1 MTSPLTILTRPLE
14 WKIDKRLNWIET
26 LVSDFSGII
35 LRIDFAHTLYM
46 FIFPL
51 SAVYIFFQ
59 RPRTILLQLYMQLT
73 SSV

>member
-26 LVSDFSGII
+26 LVSISPRLYYG
-35 LRIDFAHTLYM
+35 LTLHTRYK

-51 SAVYIFFQ
+51 SAVYILFQ
-59 RPRTILLQLYMQLT
+59 RPRTILLQLYIQLT